1 MSTLIY
7 AINIIIV
14 ILGSVAILLTLL
26 PFFKHGA
33 WWIRIGDF
41 PRLQIA
47 FLCLIVSVLL
57 LVFNR
62 PLETAEIVFL
72 GLLLISMLYQFYCVL
87 PYMPFYPKQV
97 QQSRVPLPKKTIKL
111 LISNVYIENKSPEL
125 LPKLIKKWNP
135 DVVVLAE
142 PDERWARVLEPLEK
156 DYPNTVSCPL
166 DNAYGM
172 MLFSKLKLINP
183 QLKFIVE
190 DDIPSIHTDVELPS
204 GDKVKLYCL
213 HPRPPAPSESLRST
227 ERDAELLIVGR
238 WANEHDQPTIICGDL
253 NDVAWSRTTKLF
265 QKISG
270 LLDPRIGRGLYNSFH
285 ADYPIIR
292 FPLDHVFHSNHF
304 RLIEIKRLPNIG
316 SDHFPIYIS
325 LSYETTAELVQ
336 EEPVADHEDQVE
348 AIETI
353 QEAFEL
359 QEEEKAEREPRPLP
373 NCADNGSLIG

>member
-7 AINIIIV
+7 AINILTV
-14 ILGSVAILLTLL
+14 LLGAVAILLTLL
-26 PFFKHGA
+26 PFFRHSA

-47 FLCLIVSVLL
+47 CLCIIVFLL
-57 LVFNR
+57 LFVFNR
-62 PLETAEIVFL
+62 PFEISESVFL
-72 GLLLISMLYQFYCVL
+72 TVILVSALYQFYCVL
-87 PYMPFYPKQV
+87 PYTPFYRKQV
-97 QQSRVPLPKKTIKL
+97 QKSRVPLPKKVIKL
-111 LISNVYIENKSPEL
+111 LIANVYIENKNPQKL
-125 LPKLIKKWNP
+125 LRLIEKWHP

-142 PDERWARVLEPLEK
+142 PDEKWAKELALLEK
-156 DYPNTVSCPL
+156 DYPHTVSCPL
-166 DNAYGM
+166 DNSYGM
-172 MLFSKLKLINP
+172 MLFSKLKLIEP
-183 QLKFIVE
+183 QLKFLIE
-190 DDIPSIHTDVELPS
+190 EDIPSIHTGVELRS
-204 GDKVKLYCL
+204 GDTVKLYCL
-213 HPRPPAPSESLRST
+213 HPRPPAPQESLRST

-238 WANEHDQPTIICGDL
+238 MTNEHDAPTIICGDL

-285 ADYPIIR
+285 ADYPLIR

-304 RLIEIKRLPNIG
+304 RLVEIKRLTHIG

-336 EEPVADHEDQVE
+336 EEPVADHEEHLE

-359 QEEEKAEREPRPLP
+359 KEAERAES
-373 NCADNGSLIG
+373 NN